1 MVKPAA
7 RRLVAAHWRDAF
19 RVSERR
25 AIRVMGMHRS
35 TARYRPRPDGSA
47 ELRERLRK
55 LAAESP
61 RAGYRLMLDRIR
73 FEGNLVNHKRV
84 HRVYREENLQLPRR
98 RRKYL
103 RSVRRQPL
111 TPAQHLNARWS
122 MDFMSDAFADGRRF
136 RVLNVID
143 DFSRECLAIE
153 VGTSLP
159 GLVVARVL
167 DRIAA
172 TRGYP
177 EVIVVD
183 NGPEFRG
190 REMDA
195 WACRRGVRL
204 HFIDPGKPM
213 QNAFVESFND
223 KFRYGCLNAEYF
235 VGLEDA
241 RRRVET
247 WRYTYNEIRTHRS
260 IGRIPPAEFARRAA
274 ALQALTA
281 PSGLLRAD
289 SIAPP
294 NAVGFAMSTT
304 DQ

>member
-1 MVKPAA
+1 MKPVA
-7 RRLVAAHWRDAF
+7 RRLVAAQWRDAF
-19 RVSERR
+19 GVSERR
-25 AIRVMGMHRS
+25 ATRVLGMHRS
-35 TARYRPRPDGSA
+35 TARYTPRPDPSGA
-47 ELRERLRK
+47 LRERLRQ
-55 LAAESP
+55 LAAECP
-61 RAGYRLMLDRIR
+61 RAGYRMMLDRVR
-73 FEGNLVNHKRV
+73 WDGTLVNHKRV
-84 HRVYREENLQLPRR
+84 YRLYRQEGLQLPRR

-111 TPAQHLNARWS
+111 TAAVRLNARWS

-143 DFSRECLAIE
+143 VFSRECLAIE

-159 GLVVARVL
+159 GLVVTRVL
-167 DRIAA
+167 DRVAA

-190 REMDA
+190 RDMDA

-223 KFRYGCLNAEYF
+223 KFRYACLSAEWF
-235 VGLEDA
+235 TGLDDA
-241 RRRVET
+241 RVRIER
-247 WRYTYNEIRTHRS
+247 WRHDYNERRPHRS
-260 IGRIPPAEFARRAA
+260 IGRMPPAVYARRVA
-274 ALQALTA
+274 ALPALPGTV
-281 PSGLLRAD
+281 GLPNQKP
-289 SIAPP
+289 INEV
-294 NAVGFAMSTT
+294 NAVECVNSTL

>member
-1 MVKPAA
+1 VVKPAA

-19 RVSERR
+19 GVSERR
-25 AIRVMGMHRS
+25 AAHVIAMHRS
-35 TARYRPRPDGSA
+35 TARYKPRPDQSA
-47 ELRERLRK
+47 DLREQMRQ
-55 LAAESP
+55 LAAECP

-73 FEGNLVNHKRV
+73 WRGTVVNHKRV
-84 HRVYREENLQLPRR
+84 YRLYRQEGLQLPRR

-111 TPAQHLNARWS
+111 TPAAGVNARWS
-122 MDFMSDAFADGRRF
+122 MDFMSDAFSDGRKF

-159 GLVVARVL
+159 GIVVTRVL

-177 EVIVVD
+177 VVIVVD

-195 WACRRGVRL
+195 WACRKGVRL

-213 QNAFVESFND
+213 QNGFVESFND
-223 KFRYGCLNAEYF
+223 KFRYSCLNAEYF

-241 RRRVET
+241 RGRIEA
-247 WRYTYNEIRTHRS
+247 WRHDYNEQRPHRS
-260 IGRIPPAEFARRAA
+260 IGRIPPAVFARRAA
-274 ALQALTA
+274 ALQAPTA
-281 PSGLLRAD
+281 PSGLLRNG
-289 SIAPP
+289 SIVTPE
-294 NAVGFAMSTT
+294 AVGFVHSNS
-304 DQ
+304 DR